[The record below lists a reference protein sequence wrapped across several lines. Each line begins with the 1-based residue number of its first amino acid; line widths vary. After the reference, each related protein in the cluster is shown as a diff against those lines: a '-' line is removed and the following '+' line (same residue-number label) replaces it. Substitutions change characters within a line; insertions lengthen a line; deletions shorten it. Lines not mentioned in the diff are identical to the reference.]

1 MLASAFAFGLA
12 GCNQAANT
20 AAAPATTEKAAEA
33 EEVEF
38 PEFAVSP
45 AELVNHSVDDI
56 VQSLRLNAT
65 AVQLGQKGLR
75 RQLRELSWRGA
86 GGQPHGTRAEPFGPR
101 LAVLG

>member
-1 MLASAFAFGLA
+1 MGGDLYPETARSPRRRTCLMVASAFAFGLA

-45 AELVNHSVDDI
+45 AELVNHTSTTSCSRCV
-56 VQSLRLNAT
+56 
-65 AVQLGQKGLR
+65 
-75 RQLRELSWRGA
+75 
-86 GGQPHGTRAEPFGPR
+86 
-101 LAVLG
+101 